1 MIMHVVNEMSNIM
14 MITMMMMV
22 VDMRIMIETILIG
35 MMDIS
40 HERKLNKKHTISLS
54 VITFLDSF
62 LQFFFLNLLS
72 FFYF

>member
-40 HERKLNKKHTISLS
+40 HERKLNKKTYN
-54 VITFLDSF
+54 FSF
-62 LQFFFLNLLS
+62 SNNFS
-72 FFYF
+72 